1 MYNILEFGNFQCILC
16 DQEITNAQ
24 GIDEIFIHYDKNHKD
39 YELAREH
46 CIDNITDVCQK
57 SLLSSETILKH
68 LLVIHCVKLEDF
80 FEQLPIKIL
89 DRTTMQES
97 AATNSAAETTAVIRD
112 SNNIQLYHNGNNL
125 GNTHNITSTIEN
137 RDFKLEKKVGLKS
150 GF

>member
-1 MYNILEFGNFQCILC
+1 
-16 DQEITNAQ
+16 
-24 GIDEIFIHYDKNHKD
+24 
-39 YELAREH
+39 
-46 CIDNITDVCQK
+46 
-57 SLLSSETILKH
+57 
-68 LLVIHCVKLEDF
+68 
-80 FEQLPIKIL
+80 
-89 DRTTMQES
+89 MQES